1 MSTTISK
8 SKKKN
13 NVKEYRETLTDHNT
27 INAVKVW
34 I

>member
-8 SKKKN
+8 KKKN
-13 NVKEYRETLTDHNT
+13 NVKEYRDTLTDHNT